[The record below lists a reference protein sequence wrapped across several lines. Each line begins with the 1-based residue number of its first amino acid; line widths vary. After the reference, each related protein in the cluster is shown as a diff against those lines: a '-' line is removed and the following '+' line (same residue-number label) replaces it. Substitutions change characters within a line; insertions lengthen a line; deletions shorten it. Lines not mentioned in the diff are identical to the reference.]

1 MINPLTSPE
10 FLIKLLMIC
19 VLIFST
25 YSYVFKYYINGLI
38 KKTFKD
44 DLNKIIDVGMKNNMT
59 NIISNPII
67 KLFLNYIPKDIEKAY
82 INESEDTIFF
92 NNYLLFNLLC
102 INIIIITIL
111 FVFIYIYKV
120 TCNTNINLLESAIT
134 NILALIVIGYF
145 EYKFFIIITNK
156 YTPMLPSKIADTF
169 INRIK
174 SDLEIDNK

>member
-19 VLIFST
+19 VLLFST
-25 YSYVFKYYINGLI
+25 YSYVFKYYINDSI
-38 KKTFKD
+38 KETFKND
-44 DLNKIIDVGMKNNMT
+44 INKIIDVGMKNNIT
-59 NIISNPII
+59 KITSDPII
-67 KLFLNYIPKDIEKAY
+67 KLFINYIPKNIKTSY
-82 INESEDTIFF
+82 TNESEDTQFF

-102 INIIIITIL
+102 INIIIVTIF

-120 TCNTNINLLESAIT
+120 TCNTNINLLESIIT
-134 NILALIVIGYF
+134 NILTLIVIGYF
-145 EYKFFIIITNK
+145 EYKFFIIISNK

-174 SDLEIDNK
+174 SDLEINKN